1 MARALRKLSPNS
13 ALFRRRA
20 RGESLRNLARDYD
33 VEHTSLSRYFRTEQG
48 ARRLR
53 QAEQELEAK
62 RARPESPP
70 PPEPDPEPP
79 RSTRCGGGV
88 MGRDPSR
95 HLATTYGIVG

>member
-1 MARALRKLSPNS
+1 MARALRKLSPDS

-48 ARRLR
+48 ARSLR

-62 RARPESPP
+62 RKGVVDFRA
-70 PPEPDPEPP
+70 
-79 RSTRCGGGV
+79 CGA
-88 MGRDPSR
+88 
-95 HLATTYGIVG
+95 LACPQC